1 MPSAL
6 SVACVAD
13 SLSRRYSS
21 SAEAARICTKDSF
34 LYFTLF
40 DFCTKFSLAERTTL
54 QNSGGSVQCQA
65 VGTCTSVNQS
75 VSWLIGP
82 VVGQSVDRSVVLSV
96 GRCSAGKASDKQ
108 SVSHL
113 IRQSDRQSVRQVT
126 QVIV

>member
-65 VGTCTSVNQS
+65 VGTSVNQS

-82 VVGQSVDRSVVLSV
+82 VVDQSIDRSVVRSVVLSV
-96 GRCSAGKASDKQ
+96 GRCSAGKASNKQ
-108 SVSHL
+108 SVS
-113 IRQSDRQSVRQVT
+113 QSLNQTVG
-126 QVIV
+126 